1 MDKKQKIMVT
11 ALATLALAGIGTT
24 VYFSTQKPNK
34 PAKTHKVSEI
44 KQPSSRANVKKSDAS
59 SNTKSDTSSSKLS
72 GNAESSAQNTAPSS
86 PTSTQPKALTQDE
99 VSQIVERYYLTR
111 SRDMNIEESKK
122 KLREVIA
129 DDTIYNTMA
138 STLDEYVKNI
148 KQAIETKNFDTW
160 NKDNPNNYP
169 YTLTE
174 DNVLSDDHLKTE
186 AGSTVTSTFVYLSQ
200 TVPDGYN
207 NTYKGYIKVS
217 YIFNKENKITS
228 FSESEF
234 IDERR
239 VKKPNS

>member
-11 ALATLALAGIGTT
+11 ALATLALTGIGTT
-24 VYFSTQKPNK
+24 VYFSTQKPSK
-34 PAKTHKVSEI
+34 PLKTHKVSEI
-44 KQPSSRANVKKSDAS
+44 KQPSSRVNVKKSGTS
-59 SNTKSDTSSSKLS
+59 SSAKLDTSSSKS
-72 GNAESSAQNTAPSS
+72 SSNAEFSTQSTPSS
-86 PTSTQPKALTQDE
+86 NTPTQPKVLTQDD

-148 KQAIETKNFDTW
+148 KQAIKTKNFDTW

>member
-34 PAKTHKVSEI
+34 PVKTHKVSEV
-44 KQPSSRANVKKSDAS
+44 KQPSSRVTAKKSDS
-59 SNTKSDTSSSKLS
+59 SLDTKSSDSSAKSSTNTDSTTQNSTSSS
-72 GNAESSAQNTAPSS
+72 TT
-86 PTSTQPKALTQDE
+86 TSHPKALTQDD

-111 SRDMNIEESKK
+111 SRDMNVEESKK

-129 DDTIYNTMA
+129 DDAIYNTMA

-217 YIFNKENKITS
+217 YIFNKDNKITS

>member
-24 VYFSTQKPNK
+24 VYFSTQKPSK
-34 PAKTHKVSEI
+34 PLKTHKVSEI
-44 KQPSSRANVKKSDAS
+44 KQPSSRAKMKKSDTPSSANSNNSSTKSSVNTESSTQAAPSS
-59 SNTKSDTSSSKLS
+59 SNTP
-72 GNAESSAQNTAPSS
+72 A
-86 PTSTQPKALTQDE
+86 QPKALTQDE
-99 VSQIVERYYLTR
+99 VSQVVERYYLTR
-111 SRDMNIEESKK
+111 SRDMNVEESKK
-122 KLREVIA
+122 KLREIIA

>member
-34 PAKTHKVSEI
+34 PLKTHKVSEI
-44 KQPSSRANVKKSDAS
+44 KQPSSRAKVKKSDTPSSAKLKDSSTKSSINVESSTQSAS
-59 SNTKSDTSSSKLS
+59 SS
-72 GNAESSAQNTAPSS
+72 NAP
-86 PTSTQPKALTQDE
+86 TQPKVLTQDD

-111 SRDMNIEESKK
+111 SRDMNVEESKK

>member
-24 VYFSTQKPNK
+24 VYFSTQKPSK
-34 PAKTHKVSEI
+34 PLKTHKVSEI
-44 KQPSSRANVKKSDAS
+44 KQPSSRAKVKKSDTPS
-59 SNTKSDTSSSKLS
+59 SAKLKDSSTKSSV
-72 GNAESSAQNTAPSS
+72 NAESSTQAATSSSNTPV
-86 PTSTQPKALTQDE
+86 QPKALTQDD

-129 DDTIYNTMA
+129 DDSIYNTMA

-174 DNVLSDDHLKTE
+174 DNVLNDDHLKTE

-207 NTYKGYIKVS
+207 NTYKGYIKIS